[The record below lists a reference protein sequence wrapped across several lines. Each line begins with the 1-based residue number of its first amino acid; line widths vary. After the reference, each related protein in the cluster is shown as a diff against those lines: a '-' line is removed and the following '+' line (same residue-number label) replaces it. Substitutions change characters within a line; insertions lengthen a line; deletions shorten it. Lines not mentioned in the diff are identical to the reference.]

1 MSGIWCK
8 IMKSCF
14 FIGHRDTSEKVYQP
28 LCEAIEACIADGTN
42 EFIVGQYGDFDRLAA
57 RALIQAKRKHPEIR
71 LMLLTPYH
79 PAERETSLPEY
90 FDEIIYPDGLE
101 SVPRRYAIARA
112 NRYMI
117 DCVDYLI
124 AYVTHPASNAYN
136 LLEYAMKR
144 AEKTELNIVNIAVDF
159 A

>member
-1 MSGIWCK
+1 
-8 IMKSCF
+8 MKSCF
-14 FIGHRDTSEKVYQP
+14 FIGHRDASEKVYQP

-79 PAERETSLPEY
+79 PAEREISIPEN
-90 FDEIIYPDGLE
+90 FDDIIYPDGLE

-112 NRYMI
+112 NRYLI
-117 DCVDYLI
+117 DRVDYLI
-124 AYVTHPASNAYN
+124 AYVTHPVSNAYK
-136 LLEYAMKR
+136 LLECAMRKPKETR
-144 AEKTELNIVNIAVDF
+144 LRIINIADVMN
-159 A
+159 